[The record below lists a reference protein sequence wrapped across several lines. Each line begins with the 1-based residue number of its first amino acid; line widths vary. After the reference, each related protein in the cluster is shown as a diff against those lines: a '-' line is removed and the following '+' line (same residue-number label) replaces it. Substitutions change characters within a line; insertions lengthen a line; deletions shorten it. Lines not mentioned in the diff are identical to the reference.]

1 MLPPYTRWSLNTR
14 PLLTLFACVSSLC
27 VAQTPQTDR
36 IQVAPPLLQVQSPSK
51 DASPE
56 DLEKQGDELRG
67 RKEYLDAVD
76 YYRAAIAKR
85 PGAPI
90 FNKLGIAELMLERY
104 HDAGRDFEHAVKM
117 DRKFAEPYNNLG
129 VVDYKR
135 KKYGSAIKL
144 YKKAIALVPDSASF
158 YSNIGAAY
166 FAKKEFEQASQAYA
180 EAIRLDPEVFEHTS
194 HTGIAAQLVS
204 GEDRAHY
211 EYVLAKLYAK
221 AGDKDRSFEFLRKA
235 MEDGYKGVN
244 EVNTAPEF
252 AELRKDSRFSDLM
265 KQKPPALPN

>member
-1 MLPPYTRWSLNTR
+1 MLPPYTRWTLNTR
-14 PLLTLFACVSSLC
+14 PLLTLFACVSLC

-85 PGAPI
+85 PGAPV

-158 YSNIGAAY
+158 YSNMGAAY

-204 GEDRAHY
+204 GDPQPHRDVILRQPRRSAPSHH
-211 EYVLAKLYAK
+211 VQKLQ
-221 AGDKDRSFEFLRKA
+221 
-235 MEDGYKGVN
+235 V
-244 EVNTAPEF
+244 VTAQPC
-252 AELRKDSRFSDLM
+252 RHCPSPGC
-265 KQKPPALPN
+265 QII

>member
-1 MLPPYTRWSLNTR
+1 MLPPYTRWTLNTR

-67 RKEYLDAVD
+67 RKESLDAVD

-85 PGAPI
+85 PGAPVL
-90 FNKLGIAELMLERY
+90 NKLGIAELMLERY

-180 EAIRLDPEVFEHTS
+180 EAIRLDPEVFSFHRNSART
-194 HTGIAAQLVS
+194 TGVHVRRPNHALPAANPSTPQAARPVWACSLPPS
-204 GEDRAHY
+204 
-211 EYVLAKLYAK
+211 
-221 AGDKDRSFEFLRKA
+221 
-235 MEDGYKGVN
+235 
-244 EVNTAPEF
+244 TAPF
-252 AELRKDSRFSDLM
+252 ISKTGA
-265 KQKPPALPN
+265 A

>member
-1 MLPPYTRWSLNTR
+1 MLPLYSRLVVISV
-14 PLLTLFACVSSLC
+14 ACISSVCLS
-27 VAQTPQTDR
+27 QTPQNER
-36 IQVAPPLLQVQSPSK
+36 IQVAPPLMQIQSPSK

-56 DLEKQGDELRG
+56 DLEKQGDALRG
-67 RKEYLDAVD
+67 RKEYLDAID

-85 PGAPI
+85 PTPSLL
-90 FNKLGIAELMLERY
+90 NKLGIAELMLERY
-104 HDAGRDFEHAVKM
+104 RDAGRDFDRALKM

-144 YKKAIALVPDSASF
+144 YKKSIELVPDSASF
-158 YSNIGAAY
+158 YSNLGAAY

-180 EAIRLDPEVFEHTS
+180 EAIRLDPEVFEHSS

-204 GEDRAHY
+204 SEDRAHY

-221 AGDKDRSFEFLRKA
+221 VGDSDRSIEFLRKA
-235 MEDGYKGVN
+235 MEDGYKGVS
-244 EVNTAPEF
+244 EANTAPEF
-252 AELRKDSRFSDLM
+252 AELRKDARFADLM
-265 KQKPPALPN
+265 KQKPPVLPE